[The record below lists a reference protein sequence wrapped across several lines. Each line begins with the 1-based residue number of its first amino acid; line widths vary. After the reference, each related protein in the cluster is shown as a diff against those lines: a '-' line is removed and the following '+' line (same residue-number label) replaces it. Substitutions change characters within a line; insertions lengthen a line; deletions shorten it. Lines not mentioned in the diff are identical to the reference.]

1 LVEAEPFFE
10 IIGGSGGIGAVPFFE
25 IIGGSGGIGAVPF
38 FKNAGGSGGIGAV
51 PLAINTEESPW
62 VVTTVFRP
70 IAPVKTSM
78 ARKIADEIRDIV
90 PPGGLFPERTLSF
103 TRAKSRVYCINVK
116 DTSTTPLFDRLL
128 PIPRGSQCPTC
139 RRVGGWQA
147 RVNSTLVLAFIGLT
161 RALASGVALAAIS
174 GTKHPLANPEST
186 ALA

>member
-1 LVEAEPFFE
+1 LLEAVGGSGGIGAVPFLEIIGGSGGIGAVPFLE

-38 FKNAGGSGGIGAV
+38 FENAGGSGGIGAV

-90 PPGGLFPERTLSF
+90 PPGG
-103 TRAKSRVYCINVK
+103 N
-116 DTSTTPLFDRLL
+116 
-128 PIPRGSQCPTC
+128 GSQ
-139 RRVGGWQA
+139 
-147 RVNSTLVLAFIGLT
+147 S
-161 RALASGVALAAIS
+161 ALY
-174 GTKHPLANPEST
+174 PLLRQSQGFT
-186 ALA
+186 V